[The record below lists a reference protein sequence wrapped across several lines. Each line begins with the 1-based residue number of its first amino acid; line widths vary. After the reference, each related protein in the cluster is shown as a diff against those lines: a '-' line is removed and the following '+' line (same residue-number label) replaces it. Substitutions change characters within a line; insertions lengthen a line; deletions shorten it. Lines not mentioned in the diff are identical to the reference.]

1 MARTVKTLL
10 RVRPLKVKFS
20 GLGSLNLFS
29 GRFEIQ
35 PYALSPKPRRER
47 GTVPPGLD

>member
-20 GLGSLNLFS
+20 GLGSLKLVS

-35 PYALSPKPRRER
+35 PYGVPPEPRRER
-47 GTVPPGLD
+47 GAVPPGLD